1 MTRPFF
7 TVFTPTY
14 NRARYLPRVY
24 RSLVAQTFTDF
35 EWLVVDDGSTDNTR
49 ELVQGWKKDSP
60 FPVHYFW
67 QPNQHKKVAF
77 NRGVREARGEMLV
90 VIDSDDELVPHS
102 LAIFHAHWMA
112 IPVQYR
118 EQFAG
123 VGGLCVDDTGD
134 VVGTQFPVS
143 ALDCSLLDAVHRY
156 RMRGEKFWFTRVD
169 VLLQFPFPEDV
180 SGYVPEGVV
189 WMQIAL
195 RHKTRFINEVV
206 RIYHQDAQADQI
218 MSRPQQL
225 QAPGTALYFRFFFA
239 LAWPWFR
246 FDPIIFMRAAIHFTR
261 YYLHA
266 RKNPFRDAVAL
277 PGCWLLLL
285 FMPAG
290 WLAYLYDSACGRNVG
305 LQIRSLLRRR
315 RP

>member
-49 ELVQGWKKDSP
+49 ELVQGWIKDSP

-77 NRGVREARGEMLV
+77 NRAVREARGEMLAV
-90 VIDSDDELVPHS
+90 VDSDDELVPHS
-102 LAIFHAHWMA
+102 LAIFHAHWAA
-112 IPVQYR
+112 IPEHYR
-118 EQFAG
+118 EHFAG
-123 VGGLCVDDTGD
+123 VGGLCVDDTAR
-134 VVGTQFPVS
+134 VVGTRFAISP
-143 ALDCSLLDAVHRY
+143 LDCSLFDAVHRY
-156 RMRGEKFWFTRVD
+156 RMRGDKCWFTRVN
-169 VLLQFPFPEDV
+169 VLRQFPFPEDV
-180 SGYVPEGVV
+180 PGLVPEGVV
-189 WMQIAL
+189 WMQIAS
-195 RHKTRFINEVV
+195 RYEMRFVNEVV
-206 RIYHQDAQADQI
+206 LSCHQDARRGQL
-218 MSRPQQL
+218 SRQPEQHH
-225 QAPGTALYFRFFFA
+225 AVGIALYFQFFFA

-246 FDPIIFMRAAIHFTR
+246 FDPMTFMRSAIHFTR

-290 WLAYLYDSACGRNVG
+290 WLAYLFDSACGRNVG
-305 LQIRSLLRRR
+305 LPVRSLLRRR
-315 RP
+315 WP